1 MPVLDTGSD
10 IHYIARMKLLGFLSP
25 FLIVA
30 TTGDT
35 DEDLTTSLVCLM
47 DVPVVAAARFKG
59 DIEDADLAG
68 GKTC

>member
-35 DEDLTTSLVCLM
+35 DEDLTTS
-47 DVPVVAAARFKG
+47 DRKSVV
-59 DIEDADLAG
+59 
-68 GKTC
+68 

>member
-47 DVPVVAAARFKG
+47 DVPVVAVLSEHASELPVLGLF
-59 DIEDADLAG
+59 
-68 GKTC
+68 